1 MGFQTLPYLTKPNKK
16 NTQSKKI
23 LCICM
28 SISKHNYQ
36 ILYHEQHKIRKNA
49 LRKTNTHNVLE
60 FDQRDTRFL
69 VQETI
74 NLREVGPAG
83 DFTVRL
89 DKGGVI
95 VANSRSCTCLVLMFL
110 ILVSMLIMSTK
121 LHTSRVYVRK
131 CLQHIQ
137 MIGWSIVQRNL
148 LVIVS

>member
-1 MGFQTLPYLTKPNKK
+1 MLASNQIYIEVLNK
-16 NTQSKKI
+16 TI
-23 LCICM
+23 
-28 SISKHNYQ
+28 
-36 ILYHEQHKIRKNA
+36 KNA

-95 VANSRSCTCLVLMFL
+95 VANSRSCTCLVLML
-110 ILVSMLIMSTK
+110 LLLVSMLIMSA
-121 LHTSRVYVRK
+121 
-131 CLQHIQ
+131 
-137 MIGWSIVQRNL
+137 
-148 LVIVS
+148 